1 MACAIDQLQLGAV
14 RAAMANQVEAD
25 DLVIFRQC
33 WCDFVRLI
41 KRSAEAVNQDRG
53 RAFALELEV
62 RLDNIG

>member
-1 MACAIDQLQLGAV
+1 MACAIDQLQLGVV

-33 WCDFVRLI
+33 WCDFVRPI